1 MSIQVWLLKKVVH
14 FQLMLM
20 EPNGMYFLTS
30 GNSKEYFAALTGL
43 LQKVCES
50 ASQIGEF
57 K

>member
-1 MSIQVWLLKKVVH
+1 LAAEKSRSLSADVDGAEW
-14 FQLMLM
+14 
-20 EPNGMYFLTS
+20 YFLTS